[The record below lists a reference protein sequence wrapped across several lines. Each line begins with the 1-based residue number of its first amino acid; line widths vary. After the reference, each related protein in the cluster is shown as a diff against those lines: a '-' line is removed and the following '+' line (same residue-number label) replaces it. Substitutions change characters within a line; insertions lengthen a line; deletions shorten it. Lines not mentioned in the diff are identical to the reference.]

1 MITLRGFAPGIAVTT
16 AVAAGTVVLGS
27 AAASAATCPT
37 VAPGTGIVTPAPTP
51 GVSWSDCDLAGADL
65 SGADLA
71 GAGLDDANLEGANLN
86 GADLNEVFFEAASF
100 VNADLSDANL
110 TDASVDG
117 DLAGANLSGANL
129 TGTYLEGVSS
139 GGIVATSPPT
149 LPSNWLLEEG
159 YLIGPDAQV
168 TNANL
173 TGASLAGAFLSVT
186 DFAKADLR
194 GADLF
199 GDNVHDAD
207 LSGDTWTGATC
218 PDGTSASS
226 HGGSCASAL
235 TFRSAGVITPKP
247 GSTVKASEKRVI
259 VHFKLTTSSGAVI
272 PASVAAAI
280 GAAKQVRITLAG
292 PGIKATSAYC
302 SWDAAAG
309 AFACTITDPRGIEK
323 GKSHTYTITVA
334 EQPGTVFQT
343 APRLGKAANPET
355 IHFG

>member
-16 AVAAGTVVLGS
+16 AMAAGTVVLGS

-86 GADLNEVFFEAASF
+86 G
-100 VNADLSDANL
+100 
-110 TDASVDG
+110 
-117 DLAGANLSGANL
+117 
-129 TGTYLEGVSS
+129 TYLEGVSS
-139 GGIVATSPPT
+139 GGIVATIPPT